1 MNHKSKFKII
11 SQKCS
16 SQCLCQNCLNR
27 IAAANR
33 MTDRSLDKKCILLN
47 FWSNC
52 QKIHRNA
59 PHSDL
64 YQNCLNVVATPNK
77 LTARAVDKK
86 YLQAA
91 SSLNHW
97 YTFKNDFT
105 HMFIIRPSGKI
116 CTIGS
121 ALLNKMATRTK

>member
-1 MNHKSKFKII
+1 
-11 SQKCS
+11 
-16 SQCLCQNCLNR
+16 
-27 IAAANR
+27 

-47 FWSNC
+47 FWSSF

-97 YTFKNDFT
+97 YIFKNDFT

-121 ALLNKMATRTK
+121 ALLNKMATRTKKNLFTQHQIPIHWSRIKQNNSIIVSSMYNHA